1 VRKRLTRI
9 AAGVLLGLLI
19 LAGGIWL
26 GSKTLGNSEEKLY
39 ARRLLSYWQQQ
50 LDGRDAGASNAAY
63 AVVNAQVVPQL
74 IDTMFH
80 DTNDSKIR
88 LTVIGVLNGIP
99 GIQINYMEALGR
111 RSSAATDLGELGPAA
126 KVALPSLIQAL
137 KGADVGMH
145 ESAIKALGKIH
156 SDPDVVIPLLIPY
169 LTNDDLNDE
178 AASALGDYG
187 RLAEEAFPRI
197 VPLLKA
203 KDDDARAAARVALKK
218 IDPEAAAKAGVK

>member
-1 VRKRLTRI
+1 
-9 AAGVLLGLLI
+9 
-19 LAGGIWL
+19 
-26 GSKTLGNSEEKLY
+26 
-39 ARRLLSYWQQQ
+39 
-50 LDGRDAGASNAAY
+50 
-63 AVVNAQVVPQL
+63 
-74 IDTMFH
+74 
-80 DTNDSKIR
+80 
-88 LTVIGVLNGIP
+88 
-99 GIQINYMEALGR
+99 
-111 RSSAATDLGELGPAA
+111 
-126 KVALPSLIQAL
+126 
-137 KGADVGMH
+137 MH